1 MSCYLGYYDSL
12 ESWEDKIIVNSAIIL
27 SSRPHLAILRVRFRV
42 GLDYL
47 SLFSRSIIIAPQ
59 RFILRYL
66 SMRES
71 TLISAGRLSMSTLP
85 LSRNAGAVPVNPW
98 FTRAQDDVS
107 RRDPTDGRSR
117 EISYRSAQDHETSVK
132 VSCRVHHHLLIPLW
146 PPSPPLSVP
155 SPFLD
160 ITFFFIR
167 SAGCRVMRFSSSRWV
182 KRTITKPFRR
192 SSQRAIHIKRREVV

>member
-12 ESWEDKIIVNSAIIL
+12 ESWEEKIIVNSAIIL

-117 EISYRSAQDHETSVK
+117 EISYRAVARLKITRRAWKFRAVYTITFWSPYD
-132 VSCRVHHHLLIPLW
+132 L
-146 PPSPPLSVP
+146 PPHPF
-155 SPFLD
+155 PFLLPFP
-160 ITFFFIR
+160 I
-167 SAGCRVMRFSSSRWV
+167 SLSSLYDPRGAEWCVSLPLDELRGPL
-182 KRTITKPFRR
+182 RNL
-192 SSQRAIHIKRREVV
+192 SGEVLKERYI